1 MLQQNLRGLGVAA
14 ITPFKDGEVD
24 YACLSSIIKRL
35 KDEGVDFLV
44 AMGSTG
50 EANTLTEEEEHN
62 ILELFKELSSNTI
75 PIVAGNFALTDTQQ
89 AIDKIKRF
97 DLSGIDVLMISCPSY
112 VKPSQEGIYQHFKR
126 IAEASPIP
134 IMIYNVPSRTSS
146 NISSE
151 TVIRLTKLPNF
162 IGIKEASGDLR
173 KVSEIIDEKP
183 DNFMVWSGDDELA
196 ITSLSLGGDGLIS
209 VLGNAFPRAYGEMIH
224 AALENDY
231 ERAREWHFKFY
242 HFQKLLYVEGNPVG
256 IKALMD
262 MMGFCDKSVR
272 LPLLKLTDENFAL
285 LEKSL
290 DRYLNELR

>member
-1 MLQQNLRGLGVAA
+1 MLQEKLSGLGVAA
-14 ITPFKDGEVD
+14 ITPFKDGAVD
-24 YACLSSIIKRL
+24 YDCLSSIIKRL
-35 KDEGVDFLV
+35 MEEGVDFLV

-50 EANTLTEEEEHN
+50 EANTLTEAEEQN
-62 ILELFKELSSNTI
+62 ILELFKELSNNKI
-75 PIVAGNFALTDTQQ
+75 PLIAGNFALTDTQQ
-89 AIDKIKRF
+89 AIDKIHRF
-97 DLSGIDVLMISCPSY
+97 DLTGVDVLMISCPSY
-112 VKPSQEGIYQHFKR
+112 VKPSQEGMYQHFKS

-183 DNFMVWSGDDELA
+183 DDFMVWSGDDELA

-262 MMGFCDKSVR
+262 MMGFCNKSVR
-272 LPLLKLTDENFAL
+272 LPLLSLSDENYAL

>member
-24 YACLSSIIKRL
+24 YDCLSSIIKRL

>member
-1 MLQQNLRGLGVAA
+1 MLHEKLRGLGVAA
-14 ITPFKDGEVD
+14 ITPFKDGVVD
-24 YACLSSIIKRL
+24 YDCLSSIIKRL
-35 KDEGVDFLV
+35 MDEGVDFLV

-50 EANTLTEEEEHN
+50 EANTLTEEEEQK
-62 ILELFKELSSNTI
+62 ILALFKELSNNRI
-75 PIVAGNFALTDTQQ
+75 PLVAGNFALTDTQQ

-97 DLSGIDVLMISCPSY
+97 DLRDVDVLMISCPSY
-112 VKPSQEGIYQHFKR
+112 VKPSQEGIYHHFKC

-183 DNFMVWSGDDELA
+183 HDFMVWSGDDELA

-242 HFQKLLYVEGNPVG
+242 HFQKLLYIEGNPVG

-262 MMGFCDKSVR
+262 MMGFCNKNVR
-272 LPLLKLTDENFAL
+272 LPLLDLSNENYAL